1 MSFYS
6 QKAPDVQKDSW
17 ENRGDSTLT
26 FVVHLTG
33 YGYDS
38 IAEIA
43 NATVD
48 RTLKHIHSLEFQKE
62 KPATCTEPG
71 MMVTTIALIAE
82 NII

>member
-48 RTLKHIHSLEFQKE
+48 RTLKHIHSLEFQKG
-62 KPATCTEPG
+62 KSRNLYRTRHDGLLP
-71 MMVTTIALIAE
+71 LH
-82 NII
+82 